1 MAYEVLENEDY
12 KRKVES
18 RILAKSHVNP
28 ITGCRIW
35 EGSKDA
41 NGYGAIHLYDQYLA
55 IHRVAYEIWVSPIPE
70 GKILMHK
77 CDNPSCIEP
86 QHLKIG
92 TTKDN
97 NKDRSLKGRTNRS
110 YGEDNPYS
118 KLTEEAVY
126 EIKTLFK
133 QGITSKESRK
143 KLAEKY
149 RVTPECIYAVQMER
163 TWKHISV

>member
-1 MAYEVLENEDY
+1 MAYKVLENEDY
-12 KRKVES
+12 KRKVEL

-35 EGSKDA
+35 DGAKDPS
-41 NGYGAIHLYDQYLA
+41 GYGAIHLYDQYLA

-70 GKILMHK
+70 GKILMHE

-133 QGITSKESRK
+133 QGITSKEKISK
-143 KLAEKY
+143 KIWGY
-149 RVTPECIYAVQMER
+149 TTMYICSTDGTNME
-163 TWKHISV
+163 TY